1 VHVVACGAA
10 LFGEQ
15 HEVDLSAVGL
25 RRSIVEECQA
35 HRDPPVPRSMMEGAI
50 RPIAVCDQNTDNVP
64 AGRRQNGHSGVLAG
78 LLSAVGSG
86 TRHGAGEIAGDAL

>member
-1 VHVVACGAA
+1 
-10 LFGEQ
+10 
-15 HEVDLSAVGL
+15 
-25 RRSIVEECQA
+25 
-35 HRDPPVPRSMMEGAI
+35 MMEGAI
-50 RPIAVCDQNTDNVP
+50 GPIAVYDQNTHNVP